1 MSTWLTPE
9 ECAGLPGLPSVVC
22 NVRNRL
28 NKQAGERPDMK
39 RRRDSGKGYEYHI
52 DCLPAETQRYLRK
65 EDAKRQLAALPA
77 LSENEI
83 AQQEAE
89 KQQAIKE
96 RKAGSAARTMQMKPE
111 HQKKAV
117 IRAGL
122 VRQYEGF
129 VAAHPGVKK
138 GELMAMFIEQV
149 TSLALP
155 YAKEHA
161 AVIDM
166 ARINE
171 KTFYRWMK
179 LLREQGADA
188 LAIEA
193 KNAQA
198 RVGVSLMDTQPELT
212 EFAIA
217 MMVEYPSA
225 NGRMLCRAMKAH
237 FGEKYRLPS
246 DGHMGRWMN
255 AWKAKNANALTAMTN
270 PDEWRNKYM
279 LAFGDAS
286 EHVTA
291 LNQLWELDA
300 TPADVECVWEG
311 NRKRVH
317 ITGVIDVWS
326 RRARMFVTET
336 PRASATA
343 QLVRGA
349 ILDWGKPEVCKT
361 DNGSDYVA
369 QRLAL
374 TFDNLDILQVLCTPF
389 SPQEKPHIER
399 FFKTFSHDLLELKPG
414 YVGHSVAER
423 KGIESKRSFAKRL
436 MTKGELIEVRMTPD
450 ELQAFCDDWS
460 KVYHHRRHASL
471 KCSPAEQ
478 AASYQGEIE
487 RITDERALDMLLAEP
502 VNGGGTR
509 TVSKKGIKID
519 NIWYVAAELV
529 VGDLVQV
536 YYDERDMGR
545 LVVYTANHEFLCI
558 ATAPEYL
565 GVSRRTLA
573 LEAKKTQRTML
584 AEAKKLAERAKRKHS
599 VKDIADKIL
608 AHEVEVADT
617 FAATLAPAAPATVY
631 EPAALLA
638 AREAREALED
648 ADREPVAT
656 DSLPPLTVEDLE
668 EVMAQVRKDKGIS
681 DESEEAKWERWVA
694 MDARE
699 ETGEDLSEFEQRWKR
714 GYEDTSEFQG
724 RKMVADYKGWGS
736 TPIAR

>member
-1 MSTWLTPE
+1 M
-9 ECAGLPGLPSVVC
+9 
-22 NVRNRL
+22 
-28 NKQAGERPDMK
+28 
-39 RRRDSGKGYEYHI
+39 
-52 DCLPAETQRYLRK
+52 
-65 EDAKRQLAALPA
+65 
-77 LSENEI
+77 
-83 AQQEAE
+83 
-89 KQQAIKE
+89 
-96 RKAGSAARTMQMKPE
+96 
-111 HQKKAV
+111 
-117 IRAGL
+117 
-122 VRQYEGF
+122 
-129 VAAHPGVKK
+129 
-138 GELMAMFIEQV
+138 
-149 TSLALP
+149 
-155 YAKEHA
+155 
-161 AVIDM
+161 
-166 ARINE
+166 
-171 KTFYRWMK
+171 
-179 LLREQGADA
+179 
-188 LAIEA
+188 
-193 KNAQA
+193 
-198 RVGVSLMDTQPELT
+198 
-212 EFAIA
+212 
-217 MMVEYPSA
+217 
-225 NGRMLCRAMKAH
+225 
-237 FGEKYRLPS
+237 
-246 DGHMGRWMN
+246 
-255 AWKAKNANALTAMTN
+255 
-270 PDEWRNKYM
+270 
-279 LAFGDAS
+279 
-286 EHVTA
+286 
-291 LNQLWELDA
+291 
-300 TPADVECVWEG
+300 WEG

-450 ELQAFCDDWS
+450 ELQAFCDDWL
-460 KVYHHRRHASL
+460 KVYHHRQHAGL
-471 KCSPAEQ
+471 QCSPAEQ
-478 AASYQGEIE
+478 AAAYQGEIE
-487 RITDERALDMLLAEP
+487 RINDERALDMLLAEP

-519 NIWYVAAELV
+519 NIWYIAAELV

-545 LVVYTANHEFLCI
+545 LVVYSANHEFLCI

-573 LEAKKTQRTML
+573 LEAKKTQRAML

-608 AHEVEVADT
+608 AHEVEVADR
-617 FAATLAPAAPATVY
+617 FAATLTPSATATVY

-638 AREAREALED
+638 AREARDTLED
-648 ADREPVAT
+648 IDREPVAT
-656 DSLPPLTVEDLE
+656 DNLPPLTVEDLE
-668 EVMAQVRKDKGIS
+668 EVMAQARKDNGIS
-681 DESEEAKWERWVA
+681 DESEEGKWARWVA
-694 MDARE
+694 MDAKAKAGE
-699 ETGEDLSEFEQRWKR
+699 ELSEFELRWQR
-714 GYEDTSEFQG
+714 GYEDTSEFRG

>member
-1 MSTWLTPE
+1 MWLTADQ
-9 ECAGLPGLPSVVC
+9 CIGFPGFPSRVH
-22 NVRNRL
+22 NVRAKL
-28 NKQAGERPDMK
+28 NKLSETNADWRRK
-39 RRRDSGKGYEYHI
+39 RDEGKGYEYHI

-65 EDAKRQLAALPA
+65 EEAKRQLAALPA

-89 KQQAIKE
+89 KKQAIKE
-96 RKAGSAARTMQMKPE
+96 RKAGAAARTMQMKPE

-129 VAAHPGVKK
+129 VVAHPGVKK
-138 GELMAMFIEQV
+138 TELMAMFMKQV
-149 TSLALP
+149 NSLTLP
-155 YAKEHA
+155 YAKEHK

-166 ARINE
+166 TSVNE
-171 KTFYRWMK
+171 KSFYRWMK
-179 LLREQGADA
+179 VLREQGADA
-188 LAIEA
+188 LAFEA
-193 KNAQA
+193 KNAKA
-198 RVGVSLMDTQPELT
+198 RVGVSMMDTQPELT

-246 DGHMGRWMN
+246 DGRMGRWMN
-255 AWKAKNANALTAMTN
+255 AWKAKNGNTLLAMTN

-279 LAFGDAS
+279 VAFGDAS

-436 MTKGELIEVRMTPD
+436 MTKGEVIEVRMTPD
-450 ELQAFCDDWS
+450 ELQAFCDDWL
-460 KVYHHRRHASL
+460 KTYHHRRHSGL
-471 KCSPAEQ
+471 QCSPAEQ
-478 AASYQGEIE
+478 AAGYQGEIE
-487 RITDERALDMLLAEP
+487 RINDERALDMLLAEP

-545 LVVYTANHEFLCI
+545 LVVYSADHEFLCI

-573 LEAKKTQRTML
+573 LEAKKTQKAML
-584 AEAKKLAERAKRKHS
+584 SEAKKLAERAKRKHS
-599 VKDIADKIL
+599 VKDIADRIL
-608 AHEVEVADT
+608 AHEVAVADE
-617 FAATLAPAAPATVY
+617 FAATLTPASTATVY
-631 EPAALLA
+631 EPAALQA
-638 AREAREALED
+638 AREAREELEGI
-648 ADREPVAT
+648 DREPVTA
-656 DSLPPLTVEDLE
+656 DPLPPLTVKDLE
-668 EVMAQVRKDKGIS
+668 DVMAQARRDNGIS
-681 DESEEAKWERWVA
+681 EESEEDKWKRWVA
-694 MDARE
+694 MDAKEKAGE
-699 ETGEDLSEFEQRWKR
+699 ELSEFELRWKLR
-714 GYEDTSEFQG
+714 YEDTSEFQG